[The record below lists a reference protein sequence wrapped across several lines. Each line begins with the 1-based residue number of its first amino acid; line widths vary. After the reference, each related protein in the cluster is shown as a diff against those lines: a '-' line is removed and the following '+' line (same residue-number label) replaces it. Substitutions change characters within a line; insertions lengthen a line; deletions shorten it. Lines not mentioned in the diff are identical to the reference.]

1 MKRSAC
7 PSALSGGK
15 KPFAVPRPAGAAC
28 PCASGDV
35 RPPARKAAGAALAL
49 VKVHASEDP
58 TREGSS
64 EPTPL
69 CGPPRTPLATIV
81 PGEKASASTRKPF
94 KPPVSKDSE
103 MSEMY
108 GNSDKVRRPLW
119 PKCTREGFKPK
130 CTSPCS
136 PRACLAAQR
145 LGGGPPKPRLP
156 RYSPHL
162 EDALVLYTPPAEA
175 CSEDVKPKCA
185 ARSLARASALR
196 ARLRPPAHALATRLR
211 PACLRPSSRPPRPV
225 SPNTCS
231 PTCSPHVFPTRGVAH
246 GCRPACRCA
255 ASARCT
261 WCSTRSLASS

>member
-7 PSALSGGK
+7 PSALAGGK

-58 TREGSS
+58 TREGSN

-108 GNSDKVRRPLW
+108 GNSDKVRRALW

-130 CTSPCS
+130 CTRPCS

-162 EDALVLYTPPAEA
+162 EDALVLYTPPPEA

-185 ARSLARASALR
+185 ARSLR
-196 ARLRPPAHALATRLR
+196 ARLSPPAHALATRLR

-225 SPNTCS
+225 SPH
-231 PTCSPHVFPTRGVAH
+231 TCSPHVFPTRASPTDVVPRAAAQRARGAR
-246 GCRPACRCA
+246 GARPAPRPQAEA
-255 ASARCT
+255 APA
-261 WCSTRSLASS
+261 